1 MPTLLFEI
9 GCEELPASACDEANV
24 QLPELCRRLL
34 DAAPSDLYLGPRR
47 LAVLVPNLPATT
59 PDEWV
64 KGPPLSV
71 AYGEDGK
78 PTKAA
83 EGFARKKGVAVD
95 ALEQRDG
102 TVGVVAPGQELRAVL
117 PSRLAEI
124 VNGLSFAKSMWWQS
138 EGVRFSRP
146 VRWLCAKLD
155 DETIPVELEDIPSG
169 GFSYGHRFT
178 SGRVD
183 IPDAQAYPETLR
195 AAGVEPDRARR
206 WHDICAAL
214 DELGP
219 WSDPGDVLSEV
230 VYLVESPIVL
240 EGRFD
245 ERFLQLPR
253 RVVIT
258 AMQAHQR
265 YFPLGDNRFAFVANG
280 GDPDVVRAGNEQV
293 LENRLDDAAF
303 TFERDIAKGIDGL
316 AGELASITF
325 IAGGGSFA
333 DKAERLVKLVRQ
345 LGGGDAS
352 VEAARLAKADQAAE
366 LVREFPDLEGHIGAE
381 YARLAGYPEAVCA
394 AIEEHYLP
402 EAAGGKLPETEAG
415 KILAAADKIDN
426 LTVAFA
432 LGHKPT
438 GSRDPFGL
446 RRAAIGLD
454 RLALEGG
461 LAIARNDLG
470 EAREFVE
477 ERLESLL
484 HVPVEFVRAARRSAA
499 TELRG
504 VAELALA
511 LAALPDEKLEAVHT
525 AYTRASRIA
534 ADVQPGPVDAALM
547 TEPAEREV
555 LEAVTK
561 TEPEIRSAL
570 GRHAYDEA
578 LEAAAQLGPP
588 LARFFEEVL
597 VMADDSAVRD
607 NRLRLL
613 LEVRDALGQLGDF
626 SEIPR

>member
-34 DAAPSDLYLGPRR
+34 NAVPSDLYLGPRR
-47 LAVLVPNLPATT
+47 LGVLVPDLPERT
-59 PDEWV
+59 PDAWV

-71 AYGEDGK
+71 AFGEDGK
-78 PTKAA
+78 AAKAA
-83 EGFARKKGVAVD
+83 EGFARKQGVAVE

-102 TVGVVAPGQELRAVL
+102 TVGVVVPGEELRVVL
-117 PSRLAEI
+117 PARLAEI
-124 VNGLSFAKSMWWQS
+124 VRGLSFSKSMWWN
-138 EGVRFSRP
+138 GDGLRFSRP

-155 DETIPVELEDIPSG
+155 AETIPVEFEGIPSD

-183 IPDAQAYPETLR
+183 IPAADAYPETLR

-206 WHDICAAL
+206 WHDICTAL
-214 DELGP
+214 DELGS
-219 WSDPGDVLSEV
+219 WSDPGDVLGEV

-245 ERFLQLPR
+245 ERFLQLPP

-265 YFPLGDNRFAFVANG
+265 YFPLGENRFGFVANG
-280 GDPDVVRAGNEQV
+280 GDPNVVRAGNEQV

-303 TFERDIAKGIDGL
+303 TFERDVAKGIDAL
-316 AGELASITF
+316 AGELGSITF

-333 DKAERLVKLVRQ
+333 DKTERLVKLVER
-345 LGGGDAS
+345 LGGGEAS

-381 YARLAGYPEAVCA
+381 YARLAGYPEAVSA

-402 EAAGGKLPETEAG
+402 ESAGGPLPQTEAG

-426 LTVAFA
+426 LTVAFS

-446 RRAAIGLD
+446 RRAAIGLG
-454 RLALEGG
+454 RLAREGG
-461 LAIARNDLG
+461 LAIQRDDLG
-470 EAREFVE
+470 DTRDFVE
-477 ERLESLL
+477 ERFESTLA
-484 HVPVEFVRAARRSAA
+484 VPVEFVRAARRSAA

-511 LAALPDEKLEAVHT
+511 LAALPDEKLDPIHT

-534 ADVQPGPVDAALM
+534 AETEPGPVEPSLLS
-547 TEPAEREV
+547 EPAEREV
-555 LEAVTK
+555 LDAVAK
-561 TEPEIRSAL
+561 AEPEIRDAL
-570 GRHAYDEA
+570 TSHAYDRA
-578 LEAAAQLGPP
+578 LDAAAQLGPP
-588 LARFFEEVL
+588 LARFFEDVL
-597 VMADDSAVRD
+597 VMADDPAVRA

>member
-9 GCEELPASACDEANV
+9 GCEELPASACDEANE
-24 QLPELCRRLL
+24 QLPELCKRLL
-34 DAAPSDLYLGPRR
+34 DAAPSELYLGPRR
-47 LAVLVPNLPATT
+47 LAVLVPNLPEKT

-83 EGFARKKGVAVD
+83 EGFARKQGVAVD

-102 TVGVVAPGQELRAVL
+102 RVGVVALGQELRVVL

-124 VNGLSFAKSMWWQS
+124 VGGLSFSKSMWWH
-138 EGVRFSRP
+138 GGGLRFSRP

-155 DETIPVELEDIPSG
+155 AETIAVELDGIPSG

-183 IPDAQAYPETLR
+183 IPDAQTYPETLR
-195 AAGVEPDRARR
+195 AAGIEPDRARR
-206 WHDICAAL
+206 RHDICAAL
-214 DELGP
+214 DGLGE
-219 WSDPGDVLSEV
+219 WSDPGDVLGEV

-253 RVVIT
+253 RVVIM

-280 GDPDVVRAGNEQV
+280 GDPAVVRAGNEQV

-303 TFERDIAKGIDGL
+303 TFERDIAKGIDAL
-316 AGELASITF
+316 AEELTSITF

-426 LTVAFA
+426 LAVAFA

-461 LAIARNDLG
+461 LAIARDDLG

-484 HVPVEFVRAARRSAA
+484 NVPVEFVRAARRSAA

-511 LAALPDEKLEAVHT
+511 LAALPDEQLETIHT

-534 ADVQPGPVDAALM
+534 ADAAAGPVDAALM
-547 TEPAEREV
+547 TEPTEREV
-555 LEAVTK
+555 LEAVANA
-561 TEPEIRSAL
+561 EPEIRSAL
-570 GRHAYDEA
+570 GRHAYGEA
-578 LEAAAQLGPP
+578 LEAATQLGPP
-588 LARFFEEVL
+588 LARFFEDVL